1 MADYQKQLAW
11 SKLRVG
17 IIVTAALLIL
27 FFTVLFIGKVG
38 SFFSSQ
44 ATIYADFSDVKGLRA
59 GAPVWFAGVN
69 IGSVKSLAFSGGK
82 ITAVMAIDRKALSY
96 IKKDSQAYIL
106 TLGLL
111 GDKYVDVSAGSKE
124 SEGLRDGDTV
134 LGQTRLELNEEL
146 SQLVA
151 KIGSKKGTMG
161 RLLEEDRLYRDLATS
176 AKDIRLFAETLKTSD
191 GTVNKLINDPV
202 LYDRFLK
209 ASQSLDSFSQKLAS
223 SKGTVNK
230 LIEDESLYDNVN
242 TAAVK
247 LNILLDAINKG
258 EGPVG
263 SLVNNKELKE
273 EMHATLKEL
282 NALVKDIRE
291 NPKKYFTFSVF

>member
-1 MADYQKQLAW
+1 MTDYQKQLAW

-27 FFTVLFIGKVG
+27 FFTFSFIGNVKAL
-38 SFFSSQ
+38 FSSE
-44 ATIYADFSDVKGLRA
+44 ASIYADFNDVKGLQV

-69 IGSVKSLAFSGGK
+69 IGSVKHLSFSGEK
-82 ITAVMAIDRKALSY
+82 IIAVMAIDSKALSY
-96 IKKDSQAYIL
+96 MKKDSQANIL

-111 GDKYVDVSAGSKE
+111 GDKYVDVSVGSKE
-124 SEGLRDGDTV
+124 SEGLKDGDTV

-146 SQLVA
+146 SQLLT
-151 KIGSKKGTMG
+151 KIGSKKGSIG
-161 RLLEEDRLYRDLATS
+161 RLLEEDVLYRDLANS
-176 AKDIRLFAETLKTSD
+176 AKDIRLFAETLKTSN
-191 GTVNKLINDPV
+191 GTISKLIKDPV

-209 ASQSLDSFSQKLAS
+209 ASQSLDSFTQKLTS

-230 LIEDESLYDNVN
+230 LIEDESLYNNVN

-263 SLVNNKELKE
+263 SLVYNKEFSE
-273 EMHATLKEL
+273 DMHSTLKEL
-282 NALVKDIRE
+282 NSLLKDIKDD
-291 NPKKYFTFSVF
+291 PKKYFKFSVF